1 MTFLQAVEAMKQGK
15 RVRRSGWKKNNVIFN
30 IFLQSHI
37 LMTSVGYTFEST
49 LFDFD
54 ATDWE
59 IYEEPKKTR
68 TVVRYQWATRSKDL
82 GWFSNGI
89 FFENEKQH
97 RESCFSSKDN
107 EIKRL
112 DYTRTEFEEECE

>member
-1 MTFLQAVEAMKQGK
+1 MTFLGAIEAMKQGK
-15 RVRRSGWKKNNVIFN
+15 RVRRSGWKNNVIFN

-37 LMTSVGYTFEST
+37 LMTSDGYTFEST

-68 TVVRYQWATRSKDL
+68 TVVRWKWALSNNSRIWWEVNSFYENEESLRKDCATRYYP
-82 GWFSNGI
+82 
-89 FFENEKQH
+89 H
-97 RESCFSSKDN
+97 C
-107 EIKRL
+107 KRL
-112 DYTRTEFEEECE
+112 DYTRTEFEEVEE